1 MLWPNSVPP
10 VLVEACPNEKEP
22 GLLVLE
28 VAPKTFALV
37 DAGVETDWPKAG
49 TELKPGWLKEKPLAG
64 LLVACPKAGDCPNA
78 ACPNTPGADAPKAGL
93 PNPELLACGVAVA
106 VLAMLAAACPNTGV
120 AEGAVAVLLE
130 SWLNAE
136 LELAAG
142 GCVKTEEPEVAVPNT
157 AASVA
162 EVGVLLETVLT
173 VLGVPDTSL
182 AAELAPGRTAAA
194 PAACPGPAKVAV
206 GDTAS
211 VLLSGPTGAT
221 GVDSVDATRLAEDA
235 GLLGLLSVVCT
246 RTGSFLT
253 GSEVCREAW
262 GGWVDCGWTGSE
274 GAVAETSLWS
284 VLSGTAGGVA
294 SSVLLPE
301 DTGREE
307 VDGELRSP
315 PNDKVGKDVGR
326 EGATEVDVGAADDA
340 VLVCWFPNEKLALL
354 LAREAPPKLMGPEGP
369 ALVRGTLPKT
379 VAEELLALTFRAEA
393 GAAEA
398 GLEEEV
404 TVGSTGFPNT
414 EVLGKLNPE
423 GFAGWA
429 PARFVEEPL
438 LTGFVESSAWPT
450 RSPEK
455 LPRVSPARELGNR
468 SSPNLDGGV
477 SNLLEAVDTVVSE
490 GAADLLLDRA
500 ESSRELVVTAVL
512 GAGVAPVAGEFPGMV
527 SQKGLPPPPNEKAS
541 SWFDSLVGGAAP
553 GVAVKLE
560 DGAGVI
566 VPKVNVPG
574 EANEKGLL
582 SCPAADG
589 VEATADSVLAVP
601 GPTAL
606 SPEDS

>member
-1 MLWPNSVPP
+1 MFWPNSVPP

-28 VAPKTFALV
+28 VAPKTLALV
-37 DAGVETDWPKAG
+37 DVGVEETDWPKAG
-49 TELKPGWLKEKPLAG
+49 TELNPGWLKEKPLAG

-78 ACPNTPGADAPKAGL
+78 VCPNTPGAVAPNAGL

-106 VLAMLAAACPNTGV
+106 VLAMLAATCPNMGV

-157 AASVA
+157 AVSVA
-162 EVGVLLETVLT
+162 GVGVLLETVLE
-173 VLGVPDTSL
+173 VLGVPEASL
-182 AAELAPGRTAAA
+182 AAEPAPRRTAATM
-194 PAACPGPAKVAV
+194 AACPGPAKVET

-211 VLLSGPTGAT
+211 VLLSGPPEAT
-221 GVDSVDATRLAEDA
+221 GVASVDATRLAEDD
-235 GLLGLLSVVCT
+235 GLLSVVCT

-253 GSEVCREAW
+253 GSEVCRDTW
-262 GGWVDCGWTGSE
+262 GSWVDGGCSGSE
-274 GAVAETSLWS
+274 GVDVDTSLWS
-284 VLSGTAGGVA
+284 DLSGTAGGVA
-294 SSVLLPE
+294 SSVILPE
-301 DTGREE
+301 DTGREDA
-307 VDGELRSP
+307 DGELRRP
-315 PNDKVGKDVGR
+315 PNDKVGKDAGR
-326 EGATEVDVGAADDA
+326 EGATEVDAGAADDA
-340 VLVCWFPNEKLALL
+340 VLLVCWFPNEKLALL
-354 LAREAPPKLMGPEGP
+354 LAKEAPLKLMSPEGP

-379 VAEELLALTFRAEA
+379 VAEELLVLALRAETGTA
-393 GAAEA
+393 GAEPT
-398 GLEEEV
+398 EDV

-414 EVLGKLNPE
+414 EAPGKLNPE
-423 GFAGWA
+423 GLAGWA
-429 PARFVEEPL
+429 PAIFVEEAL
-438 LTGFVESSAWPT
+438 LTGFVDSSAWPT

-455 LPRVSPARELGNR
+455 LPSVSPARELGNR

-477 SNLLEAVDTVVSE
+477 SNLLEAVDTVSE
-490 GAADLLLDRA
+490 EAAGLLLDGA
-500 ESSRELVVTAVL
+500 ESSRDAVVTEVL
-512 GAGVAPVAGEFPGMV
+512 GADGAPVAGEFPGMV
-527 SQKGLPPPPNEKAS
+527 SQKDLPPPPNENAS

-553 GVAVKLE
+553 GAAVKLE
-560 DGAGVI
+560 DGAGVT
-566 VPKVNVPG
+566 VPKVKVPG

-589 VEATADSVLAVP
+589 VEVTADSVLAVP